1 MEWLRAKEYKR
12 QRSQENGGNMNG
24 MKLRKRKRN
33 RIVYE
38 VIKILMSEGDCELN
52 ELISKLEL
60 LKLRYRLSPNK
71 VAQILRNHPDI
82 HRKQDFKNSNRIAV
96 YTWKPSNVETNSL

>member
-1 MEWLRAKEYKR
+1 
-12 QRSQENGGNMNG
+12 MNG

-38 VIKILMSEGDCELN
+38 VIKILMTEGDCELN

>member
-1 MEWLRAKEYKR
+1 
-12 QRSQENGGNMNG
+12 MNG

-38 VIKILMSEGDCELN
+38 TIKILMTEGDCELN

-82 HRKQDFKNSNRIAV
+82 HRKQDFKHSNRIAV

>member
-1 MEWLRAKEYKR
+1 MGLLNC
-12 QRSQENGGNMNG
+12 SSFSFNS
-24 MKLRKRKRN
+24 KL
-33 RIVYE
+33 
-38 VIKILMSEGDCELN
+38 
-52 ELISKLEL
+52 LISKLEL